1 MNRHLEQKA
10 QEWFDISKQCLDE
23 AFRDWSQSMDYNDK
37 VAMIDAISSV
47 LDENMLMYW
56 EATYSEQLSSYTEML

>member
-1 MNRHLEQKA
+1 MG
-10 QEWFDISKQCLDE
+10 E

-56 EATYSEQLSSYTEML
+56 EATYSEQLSSYTEMFEYEISYLLDLYNQLSD